1 MGDPAIKPT
10 PTQDENDRTAE
21 GEHVVDHEHDGSPYE
36 PGGDGGGPE
45 PPASIPVIDS
55 IVPTSGR
62 VPSASLDVIGKNFT
76 PNSVVMFNRSPVT
89 TTLVSATELN
99 AAVSGSPG
107 TYPVSV
113 NDVTG
118 ESNSV
123 DFTFTTGPPSAAD
136 EGEAQARGRR
146 RR

>member
-1 MGDPAIKPT
+1 MADPAIKPT

-21 GEHVVDHEHDGSPYE
+21 GEHVVDHEHDGSPYT
-36 PGGDGGGPE
+36 PGGGGPE

-62 VPSASLDVIGKNFT
+62 VPSASLAVIGENFT
-76 PNSVVMFNRSPVT
+76 SNSVVMFDRSPVA
-89 TTLVSATELN
+89 TTLVSETELN
-99 AAVSGSPG
+99 ATVSGSPG
-107 TYPVSV
+107 TYPVAV
-113 NDVTG
+113 NDVSG

-136 EGEAQARGRR
+136 EGEIRGRR